1 MPYHLWSLLA
11 FKCHTIYTAEEQ
23 QESFCALNFMHKT
36 HLPIVTNVNFWSIRQ
51 LESILFIRSIST
63 FYNNIYI
70 HQSFDCN
77 KYCILHY
84 IGFHNIRSF
93 FLFMKK
99 SVWGFGM
106 GNFRFLYCYFPLLI
120 SKRPDINNRF
130 ILRLY
135 DSVNNQTTFFHYCWW
150 LHIFKKRNAHFN
162 IIGNTRSFNIDFVQR

>member
-1 MPYHLWSLLA
+1 MWSLLA

-23 QESFCALNFMHKT
+23 QESCCALNSMHKT
-36 HLPIVTNVNFWSIRQ
+36 HLPIVTNVDFWKIRQ
-51 LESILFIRSIST
+51 LDSRICILSIAIR
-63 FYNNIYI
+63 YNIIYL
-70 HQSFDCN
+70 HQSFECN
-77 KYCILHY
+77 EYCIFHY
-84 IGFHNIRSF
+84 IGFQIF
-93 FLFMKK
+93 FHFSYLWKK
-99 SVWGFGM
+99 LVWGFGM